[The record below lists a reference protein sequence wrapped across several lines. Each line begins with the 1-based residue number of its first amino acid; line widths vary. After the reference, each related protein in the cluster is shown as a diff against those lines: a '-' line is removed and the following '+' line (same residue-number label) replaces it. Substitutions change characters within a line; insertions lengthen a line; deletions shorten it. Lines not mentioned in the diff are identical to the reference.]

1 MLFNS
6 PEFIFLFLPAVL
18 FGAFWLQRSGQ
29 SAALI
34 RFLIVASLIFYGWW
48 NWILVFLLVG
58 SVVANF
64 LFARQLENT
73 RNKFLLIAFIGVNL
87 SALGW
92 FKYAHFIANNISAT
106 TGASIDV
113 GDIALPLA
121 ISFFTFQQIAY
132 LVDIYNG
139 NPAERNF
146 SRYALFVT
154 FFPQL
159 IAGPIVHHSE
169 MLPQFRGPRF
179 CINAENLSVGLA
191 IFALGLFKKVVIADP
206 IGDYSD
212 LVFSSAELGTTITFV
227 TAWFGVASFGVE
239 IYFDF
244 SAYSDMAFGLA
255 RMFGINLPINF
266 NSPYKATS
274 IIDFWRRWH
283 ITLSRFLRD
292 YLYIP
297 LGGRRAGAPRQYANI
312 LIVMLI
318 GGLWHGA
325 AWTFVLWGG
334 LHGLFIVVNHIW
346 RACRKTLLASIP
358 SFDLAG
364 AWFGR
369 LLTLAA
375 VLFAWTFFR
384 AESPESAKVI
394 AWGLLGLNG
403 LFLPDS
409 YQQLAGTF
417 APVLS
422 SIGISFGV
430 EPDAEAYPTLVNLL
444 TVGGIFAATLIL
456 PNTYEWFAR
465 YNSFPNRARETLADL
480 PAAVQWR
487 PGRTA
492 GLITAVLLLA
502 SLSTFLSADKDAF
515 IYFQF

>member
-1 MLFNS
+1 MRW
-6 PEFIFLFLPAVL
+6 V
-18 FGAFWLQRSGQ
+18 
-29 SAALI
+29 
-34 RFLIVASLIFYGWW
+34 
-48 NWILVFLLVG
+48 
-58 SVVANF
+58 
-64 LFARQLENT
+64 
-73 RNKFLLIAFIGVNL
+73 
-87 SALGW
+87 
-92 FKYAHFIANNISAT
+92 
-106 TGASIDV
+106 
-113 GDIALPLA
+113 
-121 ISFFTFQQIAY
+121 
-132 LVDIYNG
+132 
-139 NPAERNF
+139 
-146 SRYALFVT
+146 
-154 FFPQL
+154 
-159 IAGPIVHHSE
+159 
-169 MLPQFRGPRF
+169 
-179 CINAENLSVGLA
+179 
-191 IFALGLFKKVVIADP
+191 FKKVVIADP

-375 VLFAWTFFR
+375 VC
-384 AESPESAKVI
+384 SPGHFSGRKSGKEGNCMGPSRSEWIVS
-394 AWGLLGLNG
+394 
-403 LFLPDS
+403 PDS
-409 YQQLAGTF
+409 PTTRGYIRSRSVIDRYKPASNRMRRPIHAGKS
-417 APVLS
+417 AHRRRY
-422 SIGISFGV
+422 IRRN
-430 EPDAEAYPTLVNLL
+430 A
-444 TVGGIFAATLIL
+444 IL
-456 PNTYEWFAR
+456 PNTYEWFALQFV
-465 YNSFPNRARETLADL
+465 SEQARETLADFPL
-480 PAAVQWR
+480 PFSGSREEPQ
-487 PGRTA
+487 G
-492 GLITAVLLLA
+492 
-502 SLSTFLSADKDAF
+502 
-515 IYFQF
+515 